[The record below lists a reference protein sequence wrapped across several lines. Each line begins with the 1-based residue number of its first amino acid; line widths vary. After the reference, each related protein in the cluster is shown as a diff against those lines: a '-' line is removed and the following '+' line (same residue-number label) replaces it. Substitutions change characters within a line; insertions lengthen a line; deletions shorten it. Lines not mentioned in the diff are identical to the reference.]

1 MVNALSTP
9 LTGEVIEGLHAGDR
23 VHINGTLFVARDAAH
38 QRFLQALS
46 RGEELPF
53 DIAGQIIYYMGPTP
67 ARPGHVI
74 GSAGPTS
81 SYRMDAYTPPLLELG
96 LKGMIGKGPRSP
108 ELRAALVQHRAVYF
122 GAIGGV
128 GALIARSIRKAEVCA
143 YPELGPEAV
152 LRLEVEDFPAIV
164 VNDVHGGDAF
174 EEGKRRYARTES
186 TE

>member
-96 LKGMIGKGPRSP
+96 LKGMIGKGPRGRDFYEQP
-108 ELRAALVQHRAVYF
+108 DGELLHLTNWVECVRSRNRPTAPAEAGVSAASAAHLGNQALRKDQVAVWPK
-122 GAIGGV
+122 G
-128 GALIARSIRKAEVCA
+128 
-143 YPELGPEAV
+143 
-152 LRLEVEDFPAIV
+152 
-164 VNDVHGGDAF
+164 
-174 EEGKRRYARTES
+174 
-186 TE
+186 